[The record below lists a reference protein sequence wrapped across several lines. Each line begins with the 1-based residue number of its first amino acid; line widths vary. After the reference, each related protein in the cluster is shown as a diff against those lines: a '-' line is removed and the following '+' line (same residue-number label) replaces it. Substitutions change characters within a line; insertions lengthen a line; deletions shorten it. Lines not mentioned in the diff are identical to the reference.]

1 MLPKI
6 NVKGLTSF
14 IPEEKIMA
22 LMQRPVPDKVRVEE
36 IIAKSLSKQRLDP
49 EEMADLLNVEDPEL
63 VQKIFEAAKRLKVM
77 IYGNRI
83 VLFAP
88 FYVGNKCIN
97 SCVYCGFC
105 RTNKDIIRKTLTPEG
120 IKAEVSMLENL
131 GHKRLIVVFGED
143 PDYDAEFIAQTVRQV
158 YETKNGNGEIRR
170 VNVNAAPL
178 DVEGFRTVKSAGIGT
193 YQIFQETYHQ
203 ATYRQV
209 HPAGPKSNY
218 LWRLHAFDRAIE
230 AGIDD
235 VGMGALIGLY
245 NYKFEALAMLYH
257 TIHLEEKYGFG
268 PHTISF
274 PRIKKAVGSNFRPA
288 WEPGDAEMMK
298 MIAVIRLA
306 VPYTGMI
313 LTAREPVAF
322 RNEALA
328 LGVSQIDAGS
338 DIGVGAY
345 SHAGDKD
352 NARKSQ
358 FTLNDNRSLDEV
370 IGELCEAGYL
380 PSFCTGCYRLGRTG
394 EHFMEFAV
402 PGFVKRFCTP
412 NAMLTLS
419 EYMLDYATA
428 ETAMKIKMAIQKE
441 LDQIPLDNPLRSVLI
456 GRLNKIHAGYRDLF
470 F

>member
-6 NVKGLTSF
+6 NVEGLASF

-22 LMQRPVPDKVRVEE
+22 LLQRPVPDKIRVEE

-49 EEMADLLNVEDPEL
+49 EEMADLLNVRDPEHIEMI
-63 VQKIFEAAKRLKVM
+63 KAAANRLKVM

-88 FYVGNKCIN
+88 FYVGNKCVN

-105 RTNKDIIRKTLTPEG
+105 RTNKDIIRKTLTPEE
-120 IKAEVSMLENL
+120 IEAEVTALVNQ
-131 GHKRLIVVFGED
+131 GQKRSIVVFGED
-143 PDYDAEFIAQTVRQV
+143 SDYDASFIAQTVKQIYAV
-158 YETKNGNGEIRR
+158 KSGNGEIRR

-203 ATYRQV
+203 ETYRQV

-218 LWRLHAFDRAIE
+218 LWRLYAFDRAIE

-245 NYKFEALAMLYH
+245 DYKFEALAMLYH
-257 TIHLEEKYGFG
+257 TIHLEEKFGFG

-274 PRIKKAVGSNFRPA
+274 PRIKKAVGSNFHPA
-288 WEPGDAEMMK
+288 WEPSDEEFMK

-322 RNEALA
+322 RNQALA
-328 LGVSQIDAGS
+328 WGISQIDAGS

-345 SHAGDKD
+345 THAGDKD
-352 NARKSQ
+352 NAKKSQ
-358 FTLNDNRSLDEV
+358 FTLNDNRSLDQI
-370 IGELCEAGYL
+370 IGELCEADYL

-412 NAMLTLS
+412 NAALTLY
-419 EYMLDYATA
+419 EYLLDYASP
-428 ETAMKIKMAIQKE
+428 ETKEKGMAAIQRA
-441 LDQIPLDNPLRSVLI
+441 LDQIPRDNPIRGKLL
-456 GRLNKIHAGYRDLF
+456 GRLNKITAGYRDLF